1 MEDST
6 LNEFWSEHN
15 TFSQC
20 FSSAFLNETGDPCN
34 ILCGQHKHSPKHL
47 FLNNAFLDTMI

>member
-20 FSSAFLNETGDPCN
+20 FSSAFLNETGDPWQYSMWT
-34 ILCGQHKHSPKHL
+34 I
-47 FLNNAFLDTMI
+47 